1 MINTT
6 SMVWVLAAGTTCVEP
21 YESEWA
27 PYGRF
32 EQPEGPSTA
41 IDIFS
46 PPPVISVVRYRGI
59 DDRPGMIKFLP
70 VAYGGVKIQLSSKV
84 LSSDATDFD
93 RSWMIREGVPG
104 VLAPSSLYFAAQ
116 NEVDHPVC
124 PSAFDTAFP
133 AFTYTEGCVE
143 YGGVA
148 RIPETITGPPVVR
161 KPCSKMD
168 VIIVLAVMLA
178 TVVVA
183 CSVFC
188 ILARDLAAKQSAP
201 VVPPPYSPP
210 SHNTP
215 PPSPAQH
222 L

>member
-1 MINTT
+1 MINTS
-6 SMVWVLAAGTTCVEP
+6 SMVWVLAAGTACVEP
-21 YESEWA
+21 YESGWA

-32 EQPEGPSTA
+32 EQLEGPSTA

-70 VAYGGVKIQLSSKV
+70 VAYGGVKIQLTSGVVSS
-84 LSSDATDFD
+84 ATDLD
-93 RSWMIREGVPG
+93 RSWMIRGGVPG
-104 VLAPSSLYFAAQ
+104 VLTTSSLYFAAQ

-148 RIPETITGPPVVR
+148 RIPGDISGAPVVR
-161 KPCSKMD
+161 KPCSKMN
-168 VIIVLAVMLA
+168 VIIVLAVMLS
-178 TVVVA
+178 TVAVA
-183 CSVFC
+183 CAVFC
-188 ILARDLAAKQSAP
+188 VLARDLAAKNSAP
-201 VVPPPYSPP
+201 AVPPPYSPP
-210 SHNTP
+210 PRNTP

-222 L
+222 I